1 MKGWGITF
9 LVFAGLN
16 LLRACAAAMNDAM
29 DLAVM
34 NCIYTLMLCVLGG
47 YLIHRANQKEK
58 EKEDKEKWDKDE

>member
-1 MKGWGITF
+1 MKGLGITF

-16 LLRACAAAMNDAM
+16 LLRSCAAAMNDAM

-34 NCIYTLMLCVLGG
+34 NCMSTLMLCVLGG

-58 EKEDKEKWDKDE
+58 EKEAKEKWDKDE